1 MRKLGLDFSR
11 LYPSVF
17 EQLEEAGEE

>member
-11 LYPSVF
+11 LYPTVF